1 MLSRLQLLKQM
12 LCDKSDELAHQ
23 FTRVYWLEKDNARL
37 IMQIDEANTLVSDL
51 EARDRVREEALAQ
64 ARREHDVQRAAAERE
79 AQNVEAQV
87 AALQQKYAAL
97 EAKEAE
103 L

>member
-1 MLSRLQLLKQM
+1 LQQLKQM
-12 LCDKSDELAHQ
+12 SRDKSDGLAQ
-23 FTRVYWLEKDNARL
+23 QYTRVHWLEQDNAHL
-37 IMQIDEANTLVSDL
+37 LTQIGKANALVSDL